1 MPARST
7 LACVATAVA
16 LLTGALLQAPAH
28 AAPAPENAAPGRAP
42 ASAQA
47 DTLPV
52 LSPADQRIQTML
64 DARAK
69 DPLLGTST
77 TGFVTDAASGSVL
90 WSQGGDTRQLPAST
104 AKLVTAANVL
114 DTYGPA
120 YRFTTTVRR
129 GTYWS
134 QVVLVGA
141 GDPSLSTAHLD
152 ALAVSTARTVRAH
165 GVRTVTVYVDDSLFP
180 APTLAYGWKSTYVP
194 GEVRPVRALVVNQHE
209 VWDTSIDAGKVFAG
223 RLAAHGVRV
232 RAVYRG
238 RVHLADPLLGSVQGW
253 RVDSM
258 VGTMLRWSDNDFAEA
273 FHRLVARKAGFPA
286 TWAGAAAA
294 QRAVLKSQGVDLGA
308 STLYDGSGLSRAD
321 RLTAAQLVAVLTL
334 AVDGQHPRLAALRH
348 GSLPVAGRTGTL
360 GPDYLRY
367 TTWPTRCAA
376 GMIEAKTGSVTGV
389 VTFAGYAQGR
399 DGRTKAFAYMVN
411 GMPATLTTRRAV
423 DKLAT
428 TVTGCW

>member
-7 LACVATAVA
+7 LACLASAAA
-16 LLTGALLQAPAH
+16 LLAGTALLQAPAH
-28 AAPAPENAAPGRAP
+28 AAPAPENPAP
-42 ASAQA
+42 AATQA
-47 DTLPV
+47 DAVPA
-52 LSPADQRIQTML
+52 LSAVDQRIQTML
-64 DARAK
+64 AARAT
-69 DPLLGTST
+69 DPLLGSHT
-77 TGFVTDAASGSVL
+77 TGFVTDAASGTVL
-90 WSQGGDTRQLPAST
+90 WSQGGDTAQLPAST
-104 AKLVTAANVL
+104 AKLVTAVNVL

-129 GTYWS
+129 GTYWR

-141 GDPSLSTAHLD
+141 GDPSIATAHLD
-152 ALAVSTARTVRAH
+152 ALAVSTARAVRAH

-180 APTLAYGWKSTYVP
+180 APSLAYGWKSSYVP

-209 VWDTSIDAGKVFAG
+209 VWDTSLDAGKVFAG

-232 RAVYRG
+232 QAVYRG
-238 RVHLADPLLGSVQGW
+238 RVHASDPLLGSVQGW

-273 FHRLVARKAGFPA
+273 FHRLVARKAGYPA

-294 QRAVLKSQGVDLGA
+294 QRAVLKSQGVDLGT

-334 AVDGQHPRLAALRH
+334 AVDGRHPQLAALRH
-348 GSLPVAGRTGTL
+348 GLLAVAGRTGTL

-376 GMIEAKTGSVTGV
+376 GLIEAKTGSITGV
-389 VTFAGYAQGR
+389 VTFAGYAQGQ
-399 DGRTKAFAYMVN
+399 DGRTKAFAYLVN
-411 GMPATLTTRRAV
+411 GMPATLTTRRAL